1 MAQFQ
6 IVRKEAQRV
15 VCFEFWSEWSECA
28 PMVPQVQS
36 MIPPNPPTQMSPAVP
51 PSPARPTVPSPSLVR
66 PFFLLRR
73 SKIQHF
79 SRDPAAIRW
88 IVPSSPRSG
97 LERPAGA
104 RYGPPSQPTAHS
116 LEKVVEFF
124 SQLGSSRSQLQLYVV
139 PGLHWGGPSQPRGIS
154 PVARGCSGSN
164 KLSLPVVWIVKGV
177 SQCEGR
183 KEQQGEGCRTITAW

>member
-139 PGLHWGGPSQPRGIS
+139 PESRASTAALGRAFLATRNSHQWPGVAVGPTSYPCQWFG
-154 PVARGCSGSN
+154 
-164 KLSLPVVWIVKGV
+164 
-177 SQCEGR
+177 
-183 KEQQGEGCRTITAW
+183 

>member
-104 RYGPPSQPTAHS
+104 RYGPPSQPTAHC

-124 SQLGSSRSQLQLYVV
+124 SQLVL
-139 PGLHWGGPSQPRGIS
+139 PGLSCNFTWSRASTGAGLLSHAESHQWPGVAVGPTSYPCQWFG
-154 PVARGCSGSN
+154 
-164 KLSLPVVWIVKGV
+164 
-177 SQCEGR
+177 
-183 KEQQGEGCRTITAW
+183 

>member
-124 SQLGSSRSQLQLYVV
+124 SQLGSSRSQLQLLRG
-139 PGLHWGGPSQPRGIS
+139 PGALKPPLGRAFSATRNSHLFSHSASGQGLQWVQQVILASGLDSQRCE
-154 PVARGCSGSN
+154 PV
-164 KLSLPVVWIVKGV
+164 
-177 SQCEGR
+177 
-183 KEQQGEGCRTITAW
+183 